1 MVQTN
6 SDSYI
11 LMKIWDVSYLTPQNT
26 KINKQKIIIITFKK
40 MDTIIEP
47 KIMTFFFKQENN
59 AQPLVSEMSKN
70 YSKYIDKQ

>member
-40 MDTIIEP
+40 MDTITEP
-47 KIMTFFFKQENN
+47 KIMTFFYKQVNN

>member
-1 MVQTN
+1 
-6 SDSYI
+6 
-11 LMKIWDVSYLTPQNT
+11 
-26 KINKQKIIIITFKK
+26 

-70 YSKYIDKQ
+70 YSNYIDKQ